1 MDSPPAAR
9 RDRLVEEACVKQMYN
24 AAPPPLSSSLTP
36 PTFTSLHGSSNLHSS
51 EALKGPKLC
60 RMGMQ
65 KCGGIL
71 HGLPKRISV
80 SYKQI
85 RFSTCAVGRC
95 EISALAHEVV
105 DDAVEGRAL
114 EVQGLAHTADA
125 LLACSERWKNWFRG
139 QLSNLGDAV

>member
-1 MDSPPAAR
+1 
-9 RDRLVEEACVKQMYN
+9 MYN